1 VDDERCRITV
11 VGKRRRVDLA
21 VPARAPIAEYIPT
34 LTRMCGQESD
44 ETLPASWSLAP
55 AGDRP
60 FHPSVS
66 LLEAQV
72 VDGATLYLRDLVE
85 GETDGPLITDLEEM
99 VGDVGDQWVR
109 WNARHRATT
118 VIGIG
123 AGGFIAALAALVLS
137 APEDPLTGLVAI
149 VSGFVF
155 ALAAGIATRR
165 RWPVPARLRL
175 AMALAAC
182 PALAL
187 AGYALPVSRTGGG
200 AAAIAVV
207 AGANIGALGALIA
220 MLNVWTLTAELFAV
234 AALPVTIL
242 LGLLHATR
250 VECAAATGVA
260 ALLLL
265 SATPSAAGRLTTL
278 PPTRG
283 VAAVPLD
290 PEEEVAAM
298 LKRSRRVLVILALT
312 LSLIVAACLIV
323 LGGSTDPY
331 AAGLA
336 LCLSLA
342 LLAQAGHSNVP
353 VAVMLVSGAGAV
365 GLITLV
371 IRTPTT
377 FLHASPTGLGAFVA
391 CGISVIMLCAG
402 IAMTLLPSYD
412 VDARPAWLGSVAVML
427 SVLSVP
433 LAVGVFGVFEY
444 LAGVGGR
451 L

>member
-1 VDDERCRITV
+1 
-11 VGKRRRVDLA
+11 
-21 VPARAPIAEYIPT
+21 
-34 LTRMCGQESD
+34 
-44 ETLPASWSLAP
+44 
-55 AGDRP
+55 
-60 FHPSVS
+60 
-66 LLEAQV
+66 
-72 VDGATLYLRDLVE
+72 
-85 GETDGPLITDLEEM
+85 
-99 VGDVGDQWVR
+99 
-109 WNARHRATT
+109 
-118 VIGIG
+118 
-123 AGGFIAALAALVLS
+123 
-137 APEDPLTGLVAI
+137 
-149 VSGFVF
+149 
-155 ALAAGIATRR
+155 
-165 RWPVPARLRL
+165 
-175 AMALAAC
+175 
-182 PALAL
+182 
-187 AGYALPVSRTGGG
+187 
-200 AAAIAVV
+200 
-207 AGANIGALGALIA
+207 
-220 MLNVWTLTAELFAV
+220 
-234 AALPVTIL
+234 
-242 LGLLHATR
+242 
-250 VECAAATGVA
+250 
-260 ALLLL
+260 
-265 SATPSAAGRLTTL
+265 
-278 PPTRG
+278 
-283 VAAVPLD
+283 
-290 PEEEVAAM
+290 M

-312 LSLIVAACLIV
+312 LSLIVAACLIM

>member
-1 VDDERCRITV
+1 VNDERCRITV

-21 VPARAPIAEYIPT
+21 VPARAPIAEYIPN

-44 ETLPASWSLAP
+44 ETLPAAWSLAL

-60 FHPSVS
+60 FPPSIS

-72 VDGATLYLRDLVE
+72 SDGATLYLRDLVE
-85 GETDGPLITDLEEM
+85 GETDGPLVTDLEDL
-99 VGDVGDQWVR
+99 VGDMGDQWER
-109 WNARHRATT
+109 WNTRHRALT

-123 AGGFIAALAALVLS
+123 VGGYLVALATLVLS
-137 APEDPLTGLVAI
+137 APDQPLAGI
-149 VSGFVF
+149 VSLVTGF
-155 ALAAGIATRR
+155 ALALVAGIATRR

-175 AMALAAC
+175 AVALSAI
-182 PALAL
+182 PALGL
-187 AGYALPVSRTGGG
+187 AGYALPVSRGSD

-207 AGANIGALGALIA
+207 AGANVGAVAALIA

-234 AALPVTIL
+234 AALPVTVL
-242 LGLLHATR
+242 LSLLHATR
-250 VECAAATGVA
+250 VECAAVTGVA

-278 PPTRG
+278 PPTHG
-283 VAAVPLD
+283 AAAAPLD

-298 LKRSRRVLVILALT
+298 LRRSRRVLVTLALT
-312 LSLIVAACLIV
+312 LSLVVAACLVV

-371 IRTPTT
+371 IRTPAT

-391 CGISVIMLCAG
+391 CGISVITLCAG
-402 IAMTLLPSYD
+402 IAMTMPPSYD

-427 SVLSVP
+427 SVLSMP